1 MKRNR
6 SRSYST
12 LAWAGPTLACAGL
25 LLGPPALGALG
36 ATPQLDGLLTAQ
48 AAADTAA
55 KASQANVEKL
65 DDQTQDLLQRYR
77 RVIENTKSIKD
88 YTEHLRAQVQS
99 QREEIAS
106 IQEQLAS
113 IEATSRDVFPLM
125 QRMVETLEQFVGL
138 DVPYLIEE
146 RTKRV
151 NGLEDIMNRADVTV
165 SEKYRRILEAYQIE
179 MEAGRTLE
187 AYDGMIGEGDGAKAV
202 SFLRLGR
209 VALAY
214 QTTDGNETGYWDK
227 NQRTWVVD
235 NDYQHDVREALRVA
249 RKMTA
254 PDLLLVPL
262 PAPVEVQ

>member
-6 SRSYST
+6 SRTHST
-12 LAWAGPTLACAGL
+12 FAWAGPALAWAGLV
-25 LLGPPALGALG
+25 LGAPAFAAIG
-36 ATPQLDGLLTAQ
+36 SPERLDGLLTAQ
-48 AAADTAA
+48 AAADRAA
-55 KASQANVEKL
+55 KASQDTVEKL
-65 DDQTQDLLQRYR
+65 DDQTQDLTQRYR

-88 YTEHLRAQVQS
+88 YSDHLRAQVQS

-113 IEATSRDVFPLM
+113 IESTSRDVFPLM
-125 QRMVETLEQFVGL
+125 QNMVSTLDEFVKL

-151 NGLEDIMNRADVTV
+151 QGLKDVMDRADVTV

-179 MEAGRTLE
+179 MEAGRTME
-187 AYDGMIGEGDGAKAV
+187 AYDGMIGEGDAAKAV
-202 SFLRLGR
+202 SFLRVGR
-209 VALAY
+209 IALAY
-214 QTTDGNETGYWDK
+214 QTTDGSETGYWDK
-227 NQRTWVVD
+227 SQKAWVVD
-235 NDYQHDVREALRVA
+235 NDYAHDVREGLRIA

-254 PDLLLVPL
+254 PDLVRVPV